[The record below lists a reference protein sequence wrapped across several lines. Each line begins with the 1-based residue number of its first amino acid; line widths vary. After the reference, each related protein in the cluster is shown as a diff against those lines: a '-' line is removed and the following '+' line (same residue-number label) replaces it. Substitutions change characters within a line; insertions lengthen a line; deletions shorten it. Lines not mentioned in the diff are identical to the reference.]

1 MRRTYKYSWPGPPE
15 GPPTPQTPFQ
25 CPHPDKKGTNLL
37 LFKFCIHLHTHQD
50 LKLKCCRV
58 MGQKLRYGR
67 PCTQYLPGTH
77 NWLAQSHIASISS
90 KFHYLMLAQSCEFGV
105 NCCSIGLTHPAAC
118 TRAREPLA
126 FGHVHRP
133 PPLTQFAP
141 TGCQSTGLELRI
153 PTICFK
159 FRENAP
165 EKNWRPPAKKLK
177 TCRGTTPPPPPRFD
191 PHIYQSIAL
200 NLRIPN
206 I

>member
-1 MRRTYKYSWPGPPE
+1 MLVLVCQEVLQEKTRAGSGGVRNLFWKACPISRVDHPE
-15 GPPTPQTPFQ
+15 GPPTPQTSFQ

-118 TRAREPLA
+118 TRARERASIWLLDMSTA
-126 FGHVHRP
+126 
-133 PPLTQFAP
+133 PPLNP
-141 TGCQSTGLELRI
+141 
-153 PTICFK
+153 ICS
-159 FRENAP
+159 
-165 EKNWRPPAKKLK
+165 KKV
-177 TCRGTTPPPPPRFD
+177 PID
-191 PHIYQSIAL
+191 WA
-200 NLRIPN
+200 
-206 I
+206 

>member
-1 MRRTYKYSWPGPPE
+1 MLWTEACFVFIFGISRVDHPE

-105 NCCSIGLTHPAAC
+105 NCCSIGLTHPVAC
-118 TRAREPLA
+118 TLTR
-126 FGHVHRP
+126 V
-133 PPLTQFAP
+133 PLTF
-141 TGCQSTGLELRI
+141 GRHVSNRL
-153 PTICFK
+153 K
-159 FRENAP
+159 F
-165 EKNWRPPAKKLK
+165 
-177 TCRGTTPPPPPRFD
+177 
-191 PHIYQSIAL
+191 I
-200 NLRIPN
+200 
-206 I
+206 